1 MNLFLEWSIQNKW
14 MKNCEESYCFKR
26 CFCEM
31 NLWKYSRL
39 TKLTNN
45 IVGSDDFTQVF
56 QGKY

>member
-1 MNLFLEWSIQNKW
+1 
-14 MKNCEESYCFKR
+14 
-26 CFCEM
+26 M
-31 NLWKYSRL
+31 NLWKYGRL